1 MVVLTRR
8 AGTVVVVTSPQP
20 HGPYPRRAYVG
31 PSSFGPRWGH
41 THSGVPVAPRH
52 AAAPPQYPRQ
62 PGPAWG
68 HYGAPPAQ
76 TPYPAPPGYQ
86 PWQQPP
92 RRRSGSAWWLALPI
106 VVVALMVGYFALT
119 RGALVVPGQ
128 VAGEDVAYV
137 NEDYAVP
144 ATGEGPT
151 QIVDTRDNPSV
162 LTDSPFYD
170 RPVPVPVRCEPADV
184 TDLSDAAELQRRS
197 SDMSECLTKTFGP
210 ALEASG
216 FEAYQPRVLVYST
229 QGTTPCGELELP
241 GAFYCGAN
249 QGIYLSADVA
259 KLGGRNLAGVDYVLA
274 HEYAHNVQGRTGILI
289 QRVYEQRKA
298 TDEARELEVSRRLE
312 TQADCLAAS
321 FVTSVSESLGYTDRE
336 RSLIVDA
343 ARSVG
348 DDMFL
353 PPEELPSTHGVS
365 ASRQLWTER
374 GFAATSFGDCN
385 TFVAPADEV
394 R

>member
-8 AGTVVVVTSPQP
+8 AGTVVDVTSPQP

-41 THSGVPVAPRH
+41 THPGTPVAPRH
-52 AAAPPQYPRQ
+52 AAPQPQYHRR

-68 HYGAPPAQ
+68 HYGTPPAQ

-106 VVVALMVGYFALT
+106 VVVALMVGYFSLT
-119 RGALVVPGQ
+119 RGALVVQ
-128 VAGEDVAYV
+128 EVAGEDVAYV

-144 ATGEGPT
+144 ASGEGPT

-170 RPVPVPVRCEPADV
+170 QPVPVPVRCEPADV
-184 TDLSDAAELQRRS
+184 TNLSDAAELQRRS

-229 QGTTPCGELELP
+229 EGTTPCGELELP

-321 FVTSVSESLGYTDRE
+321 FVNSVSESLGYTDRE
-336 RSLIVDA
+336 RGLIVDA

-365 ASRQLWTER
+365 ASRELWTER
-374 GFAATSFGDCN
+374 GFSATRFGDCN
-385 TFVAPADEV
+385 TFIAPADEV